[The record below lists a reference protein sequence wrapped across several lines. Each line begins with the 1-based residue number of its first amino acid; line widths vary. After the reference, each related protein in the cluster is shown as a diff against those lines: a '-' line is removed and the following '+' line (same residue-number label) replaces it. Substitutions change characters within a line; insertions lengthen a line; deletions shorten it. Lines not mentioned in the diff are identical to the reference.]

1 MAEEKKLVM
10 TFDPHTIEHL
20 GIKMYSF
27 LPNAIAELI
36 ANAYDAEAKNVY
48 IDIDDTDSKKS
59 ISVTDDGIGMSF
71 EEINE
76 KFLKIGRKRRS
87 EENEKSKNGLRKV
100 TGRKGLGKLAFF
112 GIGNTITIETVQD
125 GKCVRFTLNWDELI
139 NSEERYEPTFNISD
153 CHGKTGTK
161 IVLSELKRKTSIDK
175 LSLAISLSKLFNFFD
190 VGFQVFISLNG
201 DEKMKI
207 DNELRYK
214 SLSKQ
219 FQWAI
224 PDDSPTDTVY
234 FKRNNISGKIFA
246 TEKPLKPDLR
256 GITLFAH
263 GRLVN
268 APEFFGVGES
278 SHGYSYFTGWL
289 DVDFVDEQEEDVIS
303 TDRQSLSWDLP
314 LTEDLRK
321 ALQQLLHSV
330 ERDWREKRK
339 TERTKAI
346 SRKTNIDISSWYTT
360 LPVDVR
366 KNVEH
371 IVSNVVDNSELETD
385 TQNQIVNDLHTLIP
399 EYPRYHWRH
408 LHDEIKSAAR
418 KEYENKDYYRAIQEA
433 LKRYEAS
440 VKKKSGIDKS
450 GQPLMQKAFGSDDDK
465 LKVTKKYRKKDG
477 SSFDSATIKDIEDS
491 QRELS
496 AGIFA
501 GVRNPI
507 SHEEIQEL
515 QAVDLLSE
523 MDCLDS
529 LSLLSFLFRRL
540 DNAEKS

>member
-1 MAEEKKLVM
+1 M
-10 TFDPHTIEHL
+10 
-20 GIKMYSF
+20 
-27 LPNAIAELI
+27 
-36 ANAYDAEAKNVY
+36 
-48 IDIDDTDSKKS
+48 
-59 ISVTDDGIGMSF
+59 
-71 EEINE
+71 
-76 KFLKIGRKRRS
+76 
-87 EENEKSKNGLRKV
+87 RKV

-153 CHGKTGTK
+153 CQGKTGTK

-175 LSLAISLSKLFNFFD
+175 LSLAISLSKLFNFLTL
-190 VGFQVFISLNG
+190 VFKYSFPS
-201 DEKMKI
+201 MAMRI
-207 DNELRYK
+207 DNELRYG

-219 FQWAI
+219 FQ
-224 PDDSPTDTVY
+224 S
-234 FKRNNISGKIFA
+234 
-246 TEKPLKPDLR
+246 
-256 GITLFAH
+256 
-263 GRLVN
+263 
-268 APEFFGVGES
+268 
-278 SHGYSYFTGWL
+278 
-289 DVDFVDEQEEDVIS
+289 
-303 TDRQSLSWDLP
+303 
-314 LTEDLRK
+314 
-321 ALQQLLHSV
+321 
-330 ERDWREKRK
+330 
-339 TERTKAI
+339 
-346 SRKTNIDISSWYTT
+346 
-360 LPVDVR
+360 VDVR

-450 GQPLMQKAFGSDDDK
+450 GQSLMHKAFGSDDDK

-491 QRELS
+491 RRELS

-501 GVRNPI
+501 GVRNGLFGLFEPFVFF
-507 SHEEIQEL
+507 IQT
-515 QAVDLLSE
+515 A
-523 MDCLDS
+523 
-529 LSLLSFLFRRL
+529 
-540 DNAEKS
+540 